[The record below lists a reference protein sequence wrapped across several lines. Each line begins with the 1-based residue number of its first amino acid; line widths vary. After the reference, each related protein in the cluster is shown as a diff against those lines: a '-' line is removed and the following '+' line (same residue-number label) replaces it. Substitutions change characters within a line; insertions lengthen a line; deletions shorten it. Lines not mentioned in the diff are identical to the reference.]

1 MRNENTP
8 LHPYTNKPI
17 TNTRITNNHLW
28 RLAILLLAVFL
39 RLGGLATVPPGL
51 THDEAV
57 HGLTAWEIV
66 EGARPLYIPIANG
79 REPLFDYAT
88 AAVMAL
94 IGPSG
99 FAVRLTAVYFSL
111 LLFALSY
118 AWVRRAF
125 NERVALL
132 TLATFALN
140 FWAVMT
146 ARHALRSITLPT
158 LFTAAVLLW
167 WWVAFQPVSP
177 SASQLVSHPKSKIQN
192 LKSKIAIPLAGFL
205 LGLAAYTYFP
215 IRLLWVLFP
224 AAVASWWLIAPAWAA
239 RAWRPTLLLLGVAT
253 LTAAPLA
260 VYLWQTP
267 TAEARISQLAQ
278 PIETARVGDFAP
290 LLANSTAAL
299 RSLVVPSAGDSAWRY
314 NIAGQPLL
322 PNFFAWL
329 AGFGLLILLW
339 QWRKP
344 AHSFVLIWF
353 GLALLPVLVTGSA
366 LSVPRAIG
374 LQPVLFLLP
383 ALALDWAL
391 GRGEREEERGSRGA
405 GEQGSRGAEAI
416 PNPQSAIRN
425 PQSPVPVAG
434 WLAIGLLY
442 GLMGLQTVQGYFVE
456 WANHPEV
463 RLQYEAAV
471 VTALHSLNDPPPT
484 SAALSVATP
493 GRYHAQAI
501 ALLSTQYSALS
512 TQRFFNGQHSLLLP
526 SGAENP
532 TVIFVGAA
540 QPAAEWEPL
549 MADFAAVTI
558 LPQPATDIDQ
568 PIVVYTAPAAQVRA
582 GWQAAVAEPETAV
595 VFGQTV
601 RLVGHIAT
609 QEEGVLRLQT
619 LWEVVGE
626 VSGTAEQI
634 LFAQLL
640 GPDGVPIAQN
650 DRLDVP
656 SNQWQVGDWF
666 WQMHLLSLPT
676 GANAADLPL
685 IIGFYD
691 VAEPLRRW
699 EVVVGGRGAG
709 DFYPLVGDK

>member
-1 MRNENTP
+1 M
-8 LHPYTNKPI
+8 
-17 TNTRITNNHLW
+17 W

-66 EGARPLYIPIANG
+66 EGARPLYIAVANG

-111 LLFALSY
+111 LLLALSY

-167 WWVAFQPVSP
+167 WWVASQPVSQ

-192 LKSKIAIPLAGFL
+192 QKSKIAIPLAGFL

-239 RAWRPTLLLLGVAT
+239 RAWRPTLLLLGVAA

-278 PIETARVGDFAP
+278 PIEAARAGDFAP

-299 RSLVVPSAGDSAWRY
+299 RSLVVPGAGDSAWRY

-344 AHSFVLIWF
+344 AHSLALLWL

-374 LQPVLFLLP
+374 LQPVLFILP

-391 GRGEREEERGSRGA
+391 GWRGREEERGSRGA
-405 GEQGSRGAEAI
+405 GEQGSRGDEAI
-416 PNPQSAIRN
+416 PNPQSAIQN
-425 PQSPVPVAG
+425 PQSPVPVVG

-471 VTALHSLNDPPPT
+471 VTALHSLNDQPPT
-484 SAALSVATP
+484 SAAFSVATP

-526 SGAENP
+526 SGADNP

-568 PIVVYTAPAAQVRA
+568 PIVVYTASAEQVRV

-626 VSGTAEQI
+626 GTGTAEQI

-640 GPDGVPIAQN
+640 GADGVPIAQN

-656 SNQWQVGDWF
+656 SNQWQVGDLF
-666 WQMHLLSLPT
+666 WQMHVLLLPA
-676 GANAADLPL
+676 GVHAADLPL

-691 VAEPLRRW
+691 AAEPLRRW

>member
-1 MRNENTP
+1 MQNENTP
-8 LHPYTNKPI
+8 VNPYTNTPI

-39 RLGGLATVPPGL
+39 RLGGLASVPPGL

-66 EGARPLYIPIANG
+66 EGARPLYVAVANG

-111 LLFALSY
+111 LLLALSY

-158 LFTAAVLLW
+158 LFTAAVFFW
-167 WWVAFQPVSP
+167 WWVTSQLVSP
-177 SASQLVSHPKSKIQN
+177 SANQRSFR
-192 LKSKIAIPLAGFL
+192 IPHSAFPIFAGLF

-224 AAVASWWLIAPAWAA
+224 AAVASWWFIGPAWAA
-239 RAWRPTLLLLGVAT
+239 RAWRPTLLLLGVAA

-278 PIETARVGDFAP
+278 PIEAARAGDFAP

-299 RSLVVPSAGDSAWRY
+299 RSLVVPGAGDSAWRY

-329 AGFGLLILLW
+329 AGFGFLILLW

-344 AHSFVLIWF
+344 AHSLALLWL

-374 LQPVLFLLP
+374 LQPLLFLLP

-391 GRGEREEERGSRGA
+391 GRGERE

-416 PNPQSAIRN
+416 PNPQSAIQN
-425 PQSPVPVAG
+425 PPSPVPVVG

-471 VTALHSLNDPPPT
+471 VSAVYYLNDQPSI

-526 SGAENP
+526 SGADNP

-549 MADFAAVTI
+549 MADFAAVAV
-558 LPQPATDIDQ
+558 LPQPTTDIDQ

-582 GWQAAVAEPETAV
+582 RWQAAVAKPETAV

-626 VSGTAEQI
+626 GTGTAEQT

-640 GPDGVPIAQN
+640 GADGVPIAQN

-666 WQMHLLSLPT
+666 WQKHVLPLPV
-676 GANAADLPL
+676 GVNAADLSL

-691 VAEPLRRW
+691 AAEPLHRW